1 MGNFNTKKLAVYSK
15 SHVSGGKIL
24 NILLGQ
30 VVILLFLVLLN
41 TIHSKTFHPKK
52 IASIGSAL
60 GVTAAPSPSVTSL
73 PIPTP
78 TMEFVGNEKTFVPIP
93 TIAKQEKAI
102 KLAVFGDSMVDTM
115 GERLEYLEKS
125 LKTRFPQL
133 QFELYNYG
141 MGSQNAEGGFQR
153 LKKPFTYQTRSY
165 RLLPDLR
172 PDILIIGSFAYN
184 PFFPYDRDRHWLA
197 LTKIIEEAEKISSNV
212 YILAEIAPQKS
223 SFGRG
228 PNGIN
233 WEADTSYEHATHI
246 VEQLEN
252 AVGLSKTLRVSLI
265 NVFQQ
270 SQINSQKEGRKE
282 YINSDDGIHPSV
294 RGHELM
300 ANMIASN
307 IELK

>member
-1 MGNFNTKKLAVYSK
+1 MGKSDKKKIAVYSK
-15 SHVSGGKIL
+15 NHVPGGKVL

-30 VVILLFLVLLN
+30 AVILLFLVLLN
-41 TIHSKTFHPKK
+41 TIHSKTLRPAK
-52 IASIGSAL
+52 IVSIGSAL
-60 GVTAAPSPSVTSL
+60 GVTAVPSPSATPL
-73 PIPTP
+73 PTP
-78 TMEFVGNEKTFVPIP
+78 TPTIEFVGNEKTFVPIP
-93 TIAKQEKAI
+93 TIAKQEKTI

-125 LKTRFPQL
+125 LKERFPQL

-141 MGSQNAEGGFQR
+141 MGSQNAEEGFQR

-165 RLLPDLR
+165 PSLPDLH

-197 LTKIIEEAEKISSNV
+197 LTKIIEEAEKISNNV

-228 PNGIN
+228 PNGVN

-252 AVGLSKTLRVSLI
+252 AVGLSKTLRVPLI

-294 RGHELM
+294 KGHEFM
-300 ANMIASN
+300 ANMIVSN

>member
-60 GVTAAPSPSVTSL
+60 GVTAAPSPSVTPL
-73 PIPTP
+73 PTPTP

-141 MGSQNAEGGFQR
+141 MGSQNAEEGFQR

-165 RLLPDLR
+165 PSLSDLH

-228 PNGIN
+228 PNGVN

>member
-41 TIHSKTFHPKK
+41 TIHSKTLYPKK
-52 IASIGSAL
+52 IASTGSAL
-60 GVTAAPSPSVTSL
+60 GVTAVPSPSATPL
-73 PIPTP
+73 PTPTP

-125 LKTRFPQL
+125 LKVRFPQV

-141 MGSQNAEGGFQR
+141 MGSQNAEEGFLR
-153 LKKPFTYQTRSY
+153 MNKSFTYQDRNFPSL
-165 RLLPDLR
+165 RDLHPDM
-172 PDILIIGSFAYN
+172 LIIGSFAYN
-184 PFFPYDRDRHWLA
+184 PFFPYDRDKHWLA

-228 PNGIN
+228 PNGVN

-246 VEQLEN
+246 IEQLEN
-252 AVGLSKTLRVSLI
+252 AVGLSKTLQVSLI

-270 SQINSQKEGRKE
+270 SQINSQREGRKE

-294 RGHELM
+294 KGHEFM
-300 ANMIASN
+300 ANMIVSN